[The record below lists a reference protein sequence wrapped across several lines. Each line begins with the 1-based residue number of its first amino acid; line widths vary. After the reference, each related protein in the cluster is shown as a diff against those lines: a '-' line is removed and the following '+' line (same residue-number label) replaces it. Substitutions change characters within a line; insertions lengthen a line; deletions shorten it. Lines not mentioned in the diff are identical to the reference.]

1 MKTTLDIVSIARTGA
16 NLVVDASSKTTMDLI
31 VIVKAVVA
39 AGAHI
44 TLKNCDKKSTLDLLA
59 LCRIS
64 PKNITIDLS

>member
-16 NLVVDASSKTTMDLI
+16 NVVVDASSKTTMDLMII
-31 VIVKAVVA
+31 VQTVVT

-44 TLKNCDKKSTLDLLA
+44 TLKNCDKKTTLDLLT